1 MLLTWCGRPGVTARL
16 PALSAQVY
24 QCVSALELC
33 CFRRPAEHCGC
44 FRTTGFKPQTH
55 TLSNSAGSSGATG
68 GCLRD
73 RYCCAGV
80 MPRCRARWPAV
91 AALPCAKRLWAGNL
105 RGFLTCDAARLC
117 GVGLPPSCCVG
128 SGCGG
133 GCSSSGQHRGSSS
146 GCCCTGCTRSSG
158 FMTSGTVAG
167 RVGRVVA
174 TE

>member
-1 MLLTWCGRPGVTARL
+1 MLFKWAGRPGVTARL

-24 QCVSALELC
+24 QCVCALELR
-33 CFRRPAEHCGC
+33 CFRRPADAVAAFE
-44 FRTTGFKPQTH
+44 PQVPNPQKH
-55 TLSNSAGSSGATG
+55 TWSNSAGSSGATG
-68 GCLRD
+68 GCLWD

-80 MPRCRARWPAV
+80 VPCCRARWPAV

-128 SGCGG
+128 SRCGG
-133 GCSSSGQHRGSSS
+133 GSSSGQHRGSYS

-158 FMTSGTVAG
+158 FLTSGTVAG
-167 RVGRVVA
+167 RVGRGLA